1 MGNYKNLVISYVTS
15 YLQPWWRRR
24 AGTRLQSVHLG
35 VFSTKAKKKS
45 LSDGNQFL
53 LRGLWLFFS
62 C

>member
-35 VFSTKAKKKS
+35 VFSTKANLSWKS
-45 LSDGNQFL
+45 VFIK
-53 LRGLWLFFS
+53 RTVAFF
-62 C
+62 